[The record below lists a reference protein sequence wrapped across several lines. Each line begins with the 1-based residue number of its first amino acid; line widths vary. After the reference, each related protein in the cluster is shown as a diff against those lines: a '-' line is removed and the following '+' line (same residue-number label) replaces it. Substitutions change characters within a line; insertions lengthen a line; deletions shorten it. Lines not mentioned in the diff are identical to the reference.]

1 MWEEDKNK
9 IINNVKATMAVENQ
23 NLDNTDLQLLQDF
36 AEDRISMEDAMSYIK
51 EITFGKV

>member
-9 IINNVKATMAVENQ
+9 FINNVKATMAVENQ
-23 NLDNTDLQLLQDF
+23 NLDNADLQLLQDF

-51 EITFGKV
+51 EMTLRKV